1 MKGIEVLVNRSEVQ
15 IAIGSNHLQGL
26 LAIPEDA
33 RGLVIFA
40 HGSGSSRFSVRNQEV
55 ARKLN
60 EYGIATL
67 LFDLLTQDEESVD
80 RRDGRFRFNIAL
92 LAHRLVTATRWAQ
105 RNPASSNLKIA
116 YFGAST
122 GAAAAVMA
130 AAEMPDS
137 IVSVVARG
145 GRVDLAGSA
154 ALHELVA
161 PILLVVGE
169 YDQEVI
175 ELNRMA
181 SHEIRAKHQI
191 EIVDGAT
198 HLFEEGNALDRVADL
213 AASWFLESFA
223 LVNSLV
229 NSNQSGKRINASYNK

>member
-1 MKGIEVLVNRSEVQ
+1 MSVNRSEIQ

-26 LAIPEDA
+26 LAIPEEA
-33 RGLVIFA
+33 KGLVVFA

-80 RRDGRFRFNIAL
+80 RRDGRFRFNTAL
-92 LAHRLVTATRWAQ
+92 LAHRLVIATRWAQ
-105 RNPASSNLKIA
+105 RNPLVSHLKIS

-122 GAAAAVMA
+122 GAAAAVIA

-137 IVSVVARG
+137 IAAVVSRG

-154 ALHELVA
+154 ALHELTA
-161 PILLVVGE
+161 PILMIVGGF
-169 YDQEVI
+169 DTEVI
-175 ELNRMA
+175 ELNKLA
-181 SHEIRAKHQI
+181 SHQMRTRHQLEVI
-191 EIVDGAT
+191 EGAS
-198 HLFEEGNALDRVADL
+198 HLFEEGDSLERVADL
-213 AASWFLESFA
+213 AAVWFIENFA
-223 LVNSLV
+223 LVNS
-229 NSNQSGKRINASYNK
+229 NQIGKRRNVAYNK

>member
-1 MKGIEVLVNRSEVQ
+1 MSVNRSEVQ

-26 LAIPEDA
+26 LALPEDA
-33 RGLVIFA
+33 RGLVIFV

-92 LAHRLVTATRWAQ
+92 LAHRLVAATRWAQ
-105 RNPASSNLKIA
+105 RNPASSHFKIA

-130 AAEMPDS
+130 AAEMPES
-137 IVSVVARG
+137 IASVVSRG

-169 YDQEVI
+169 FDPEVL
-175 ELNRMA
+175 ELNQIA
-181 SHEIRAKHQI
+181 SHQIRAKHQI
-191 EIVDGAT
+191 EVIDGAS
-198 HLFEEGNALDRVADL
+198 HLFEEGDSLERVADL

-223 LVNSLV
+223 LVNLS
-229 NSNQSGKRINASYNK
+229 QIGKRINAAYNK